1 LSNFKN
7 YSTLQLFNNKDMSKK
22 FFTLTVKEIRPETAD
37 AVTVAFG
44 IPEDIKSEFGYQAGQ
59 YLTLK
64 FSINGK
70 EVRRAYSMSSSPLE
84 SDIAVTVKRVKKGLV
99 SNYIADKLKVGEQ
112 VEVMQPDGR
121 FTPTLD
127 ADQRK
132 TYYLFGAGSGI
143 TPLMAIL
150 KTILEEEPQ
159 SKVHLL
165 YGNRS
170 EESILFYDQL
180 EQLQKRYDGQLSVTH
195 TLSQPK
201 REKPKGLSGLFA
213 KGSVSWEGLIGRVD
227 SALIN
232 RFLLENA
239 SNTRE
244 AEYFICGPGPMIN
257 VVEHALHQQNIDKK
271 HIHIEHFTT
280 NLDPD
285 APQVSGVSGAQVI
298 AVLNGQTH
306 TVSVAPNKTILDAML
321 DQKLDPPYSCTSG
334 ACSSCM
340 AKVLKGS
347 VKMDACY
354 ALDDEEV
361 SKGFILTCQSHPT
374 SAEVEIT
381 YDV

>member
-1 LSNFKN
+1 
-7 YSTLQLFNNKDMSKK
+7 MSKK

-99 SNYIADKLKVGEQ
+99 SNYIADKLAVGDK

-121 FTPTLD
+121 FTPNLD
-127 ADQRK
+127 GDQRK

-213 KGSVSWEGLIGRVD
+213 KGTVSWEGLTGRVD

-244 AEYFICGPGPMIN
+244 VEYFICGPGPMIN

-271 HIHIEHFTT
+271 HIHVEHFTT

-306 TVSVAPNKTILDAML
+306 TVAVASNKTILDAML

>member
-1 LSNFKN
+1 
-7 YSTLQLFNNKDMSKK
+7 MA
-22 FFTLTVKEIRPETAD
+22 I
-37 AVTVAFG
+37 
-44 IPEDIKSEFGYQAGQ
+44 
-59 YLTLK
+59 
-64 FSINGK
+64 
-70 EVRRAYSMSSSPLE
+70 
-84 SDIAVTVKRVKKGLV
+84 TVKRVKNGLV
-99 SNYIADKLKVGEQ
+99 SNYLNDQ
-112 VEVMQPDGR
+112 VKPGQTLDVLPPQGR
-121 FTPTLD
+121 FTPAID
-127 ADQRK
+127 PGSRK
-132 TYYLFGAGSGI
+132 IYYLFGAGSGI
-143 TPLMAIL
+143 TPLMSIL

-213 KGSVSWEGLIGRVD
+213 KGSVSWEGLTGRVD

>member
-1 LSNFKN
+1 
-7 YSTLQLFNNKDMSKK
+7 MSKK

-37 AVTVAFG
+37 AVTVVFG
-44 IPEDIKSEFGYQAGQ
+44 IPEDIKPEFAYKAGQ

-70 EVRRAYSMSSSPLE
+70 EARRAYSMCSSPLE
-84 SDIAVTVKRVKKGLV
+84 KDIAVTVKRVKKGLV
-99 SNYIADKLKVGEQ
+99 SNYIADKLAVGEK

-121 FTPTLD
+121 FSPSLD
-127 ADQRK
+127 GDQRK

-180 EQLQKRYDGQLSVTH
+180 EQLKKRYDGQLSVTH

-213 KGSVSWEGLIGRVD
+213 KGSISWEGLTGRID
-227 SALIN
+227 NALIS
-232 RFLLENA
+232 RFLSENA

-244 AEYFICGPGPMIN
+244 AQYFICGPGPMIN
-257 VVEHALHQQNIDKK
+257 VVEHALQQQNIDKK
-271 HIHIEHFTT
+271 HIHIEHFTA
-280 NLDPD
+280 NIDPN
-285 APQVSGVSGAQVI
+285 APHVNGVSGAQVI
-298 AVLNGQTH
+298 AILNGQTH
-306 TVSVAPNKTILDAML
+306 TVSVAPNKTILDALL

-340 AKVLKGS
+340 AKVIKGS

-354 ALDDEEV
+354 ALDDDEV

-374 SAEVEIT
+374 STEVEIT